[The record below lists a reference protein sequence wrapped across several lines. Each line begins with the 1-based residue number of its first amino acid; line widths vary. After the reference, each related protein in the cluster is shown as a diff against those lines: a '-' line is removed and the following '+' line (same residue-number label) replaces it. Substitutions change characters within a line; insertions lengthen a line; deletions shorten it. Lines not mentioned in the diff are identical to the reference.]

1 MELLPFTPVPIVK
14 DANEA
19 QASPLLD
26 SPECYKSHSRL
37 DQTRCLLRDVL
48 SLLELKSRMSAPWPD
63 SMWVAPTLP
72 PPSTR
77 LVALNHQDG
86 CRLYHRNQQM
96 LPIRVPRFPSP
107 TESWLLNFGGQA
119 TACAPINLCVALC
132 RVSSCPLTFHPLF
145 STTNL

>member
-77 LVALNHQDG
+77 LVALNRQDG

-96 LPIRVPRFPSP
+96 LPIRVPRCPH
-107 TESWLLNFGGQA
+107 TYRELVVKLWWAGH
-119 TACAPINLCVALC
+119 CLCSHKSVC
-132 RVSSCPLTFHPLF
+132 GPL
-145 STTNL
+145 